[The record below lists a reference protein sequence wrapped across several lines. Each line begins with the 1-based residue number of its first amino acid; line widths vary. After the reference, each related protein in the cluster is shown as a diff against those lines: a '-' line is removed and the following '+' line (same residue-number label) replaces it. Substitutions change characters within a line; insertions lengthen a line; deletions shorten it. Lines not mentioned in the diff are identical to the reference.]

1 MKLLIVIPAYNEGQ
15 NIERVVG
22 NLVENYPQYD
32 YVVVNDGSRDNTGE
46 LCQEHGYHCL
56 NQIQNLGLAGTFQTG
71 MKYALMH
78 DYDAVVQYDGD
89 GQHRPEFIA
98 SMLKEIE
105 EGSDIVIG
113 SRFVEEKKPRSARMM
128 GSTVIETMIRW
139 TTGKDIHDP
148 TSGMRMYNKKMI
160 RIISTSENM
169 GPEPDTVAYLIKC
182 GAKVS
187 EVQVKMD
194 DRIAGESY
202 LNISTSITYMFTMF
216 ISILFICYFRKR
228 IEV

>member
-1 MKLLIVIPAYNEGQ
+1 
-15 NIERVVG
+15 
-22 NLVENYPQYD
+22 
-32 YVVVNDGSRDNTGE
+32 
-46 LCQEHGYHCL
+46 
-56 NQIQNLGLAGTFQTG
+56 LAGTFQTG